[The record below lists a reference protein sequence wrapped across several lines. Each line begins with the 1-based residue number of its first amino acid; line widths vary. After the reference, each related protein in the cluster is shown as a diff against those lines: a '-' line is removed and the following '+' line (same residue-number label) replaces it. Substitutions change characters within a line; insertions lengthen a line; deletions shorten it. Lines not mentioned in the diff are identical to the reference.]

1 MKFEETL
8 LPEKSDVMTLQNM
21 IRKYNKQNFETAN
34 RTDFA
39 IYIKDDS
46 ENVMG
51 GISGEI
57 FGNWM
62 DIEYLVIHES
72 LRRNGLGRDL
82 LKKAEDLAIRSNC
95 KNIFLYTFD
104 FQGKDFY
111 PKFGFKEVYVKR
123 QYPLTGTE
131 QFFVKKLSNE
141 IDKEAGE
148 ILEETE

>member
-1 MKFEETL
+1 
-8 LPEKSDVMTLQNM
+8 M
-21 IRKYNKQNFETAN
+21 IVRMLWGYF
-34 RTDFA
+34 R
-39 IYIKDDS
+39 
-46 ENVMG
+46 
-51 GISGEI
+51 EI

-123 QYPLTGTE
+123 QYPLTE
-131 QFFVKKLSNE
+131 QNIFLLRNYQMKSIKKLA
-141 IDKEAGE
+141 KY
-148 ILEETE
+148 

>member
-34 RTDFA
+34 QTDFA

-46 ENVMG
+46 ENVME

-62 DIEYLVIHES
+62 DIDYLVIHES

-111 PKFGFKEVYVKR
+111 PKFGFKEVYVKKTVSVNWNR
-123 QYPLTGTE
+123 T
-131 QFFVKKLSNE
+131 FFC
-141 IDKEAGE
+141 
-148 ILEETE
+148 

>member
-1 MKFEETL
+1 
-8 LPEKSDVMTLQNM
+8 M

-34 RTDFA
+34 QTDFA

-51 GISGEI
+51 GISGKI

-62 DIEYLVIHES
+62 DIDYLVIHES
-72 LRRNGLGRDL
+72 FRKNGLGRDL

-131 QFFVKKLSNE
+131 HFFVKKLSNE
-141 IDKEAGE
+141 IDKE
-148 ILEETE
+148 TE

>member
-8 LPEKSDVMTLQNM
+8 LPEQSDILTLRNM
-21 IRKYNKQNFETAN
+21 LRKYNGQKFEPAN
-34 RTDFA
+34 QTDFA
-39 IYIKDDS
+39 IYIKNDS
-46 ENVMG
+46 EDVIG
-51 GISGEI
+51 GISGKI

-62 DIEYLVIHES
+62 DVDYLVVHES

-82 LKKAEDLAIRSNC
+82 LKKAEELAIRSNC

-131 QFFVKKLSNE
+131 HFFVKKLSNE

>member
-1 MKFEETL
+1 MNNFSELGELEDAIVRYIQGKRTTK
-8 LPEKSDVMTLQNM
+8 EKIIDSFVGGPY
-21 IRKYNKQNFETAN
+21 RSGAVKQVITALE
-34 RTDFA
+34 RRG
-39 IYIKDDS
+39 YIKLSDKKYPKNNAS
-46 ENVMG
+46 SSLMASPLQQ
-51 GISGEI
+51 IRTT
-57 FGNWM
+57 FGN
-62 DIEYLVIHES
+62 S
-72 LRRNGLGRDL
+72 
-82 LKKAEDLAIRSNC
+82 IRELEL

-131 QFFVKKLSNE
+131 HFFVKKLSNE

>member
-34 RTDFA
+34 QTDFA
-39 IYIKDDS
+39 IYINGGRA
-46 ENVMG
+46 NVMG
-51 GISGEI
+51 GYSGEI
-57 FGNWM
+57 VGTWM

-82 LKKAEDLAIRSNC
+82 LKKAEELAIRSNC

-131 QFFVKKLSNE
+131 HFFVKKLSNE

>member
-34 RTDFA
+34 QTDFA

-51 GISGEI
+51 VFQEKYLVIG
-57 FGNWM
+57 WM

-82 LKKAEDLAIRSNC
+82 LKK
-95 KNIFLYTFD
+95 
-104 FQGKDFY
+104 
-111 PKFGFKEVYVKR
+111 PK
-123 QYPLTGTE
+123 
-131 QFFVKKLSNE
+131 
-141 IDKEAGE
+141 I
-148 ILEETE
+148 

>member
-34 RTDFA
+34 QTDFA

-95 KNIFLYTFD
+95 KKYIFIY
-104 FQGKDFY
+104 
-111 PKFGFKEVYVKR
+111 
-123 QYPLTGTE
+123 
-131 QFFVKKLSNE
+131 
-141 IDKEAGE
+141 I
-148 ILEETE
+148 